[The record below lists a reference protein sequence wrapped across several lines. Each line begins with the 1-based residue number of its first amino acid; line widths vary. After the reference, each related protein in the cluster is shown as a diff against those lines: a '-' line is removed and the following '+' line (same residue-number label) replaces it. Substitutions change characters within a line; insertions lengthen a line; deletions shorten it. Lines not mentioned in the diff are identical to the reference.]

1 MKRLSLILGIL
12 ISVNIWAAS
21 LSGTIK
27 VEDSDSL
34 GVFVYVEGQNKYDIT
49 DTKGKFKIDG
59 LKSGEEYNVVLQKG
73 NLPDY
78 KKNVKLTGENTVI
91 EIEIPKEKT
100 SGKTTEAKENVHKE
114 TTTKETG
121 HKETSTKETIGKNEV
136 VKNKETH
143 STEDTVKPVVKDI
156 KAVKVSKIDVS
167 GKISSILNSD
177 IFVQLSGQGYGII
190 VKPNGNFNLQLNSG
204 KYTAT
209 FIQEG
214 SITKKISFNVA
225 KTDLNLGTIIMEA
238 LDYNSLTLKFAQPVE
253 NGVIQLYRDGFM
265 EYSVKVGKNTKE
277 HLLKGLKKGVYDLVV
292 KASGKQ
298 DYMSTF
304 NISGNSSIDVVFDNL
319 NKENKIFVNIVPK
332 DLDVQVRLLSGLELI
347 RDVNV
352 KDLAVLEGL
361 EPDRVYS
368 LQIISPKYKDFEIKR
383 VVAGDNLDANL
394 VREIKGSVITGFVSP
409 FNSNAKVML
418 LDKGEILGETTAD
431 ENGFYE
437 LELPNKLIG
446 EKTLRVS
453 AENFSGE
460 FLTEKFGADRGLYE
474 QNVMLKPYTTKISGK
489 VTFGKGEALTNTL
502 VMIEKLGI
510 WQFTNNKG
518 EYYFNNLDEQ
528 DYELTY
534 KKLGYTTVNEKIIAT
549 RDEASIKNV
558 SLTPIGKVVFRSNI
572 DGYRLNVN
580 GKDISVNQKIYEYIQ
595 GMGTVNISA
604 NKTGYLPVEVKI
616 NITEAGEIRDVFL
629 DFINVEE
636 QNKDVKTKI
645 EKIKTYIKDLKITEA
660 EDLLVELSQIKSLKS
675 YEKEYFDIKSK
686 ISNAKLKLFDIDRS
700 IKFEIEKVKDN
711 IKIDEN
717 SKIGYVEKNKNLT
730 KLYKESL
737 DYLGKIILSHPY
749 TTYRYDIHMLQSD
762 IYIKMGMPNSS
773 KASSEEA
780 QKYENRR
787 KE

>member
-1 MKRLSLILGIL
+1 MKRLSLILGLL

-34 GVFVYVEGQNKYDIT
+34 GVFIYVEGQNKYDIT

-59 LKSGEEYNVVLQKG
+59 LKSGEEYNIVLQKG

-78 KKNVKLTGENTVI
+78 KKNVKITGENTVI
-91 EIEIPKEKT
+91 EVEIPKEKST
-100 SGKTTEAKENVHKE
+100 SKAKEVSESKEIVTKETSSKE
-114 TTTKETG
+114 TTV
-121 HKETSTKETIGKNEV
+121 KNEV
-136 VKNKETH
+136 AKNKENNP
-143 STEDTVKPVVKDI
+143 TENTTKSVVKDI
-156 KAVKVSKIDVS
+156 KAVKVSKVDVS
-167 GKISSILNSD
+167 GKLSSVLNSD

-190 VKPNGNFNLQLNSG
+190 VKPNGSFNFQLNPG

-214 SITKKISFNVA
+214 ALTKKIAFTVVKSS
-225 KTDLNLGTIIMEA
+225 LNMGTVIMEA
-238 LDYNSLTLKFAQPVE
+238 IDFNSLTLKFTQAID
-253 NGVIQLYRDGFM
+253 NGIVQLYRDGFL
-265 EYSVKVGKNTKE
+265 EYSGKVAKNTKE
-277 HLLKGLKKGVYDLVV
+277 HLLKGLKKGVYDVVV

-298 DYMSTF
+298 DYVSTF
-304 NISGNSSIDVVFDNL
+304 NITGNSSIDVVFDNL
-319 NKENKIFVNIVPK
+319 NKENKIFLDINPK
-332 DLDVQVRLLSGLELI
+332 DLDVEVRLLSGLEVV
-347 RDVNV
+347 RDLNV
-352 KDLAVLEGL
+352 KDLAIIEGL
-361 EPDRVYS
+361 EPDRVYT
-368 LQIISPKYKDFEIKR
+368 LQVINPKYKNYEIKR
-383 VVAGDNLDANL
+383 VVAGDNLEVNL
-394 VREIKGSVITGFVSP
+394 LRDIKGSVITGFVSP

-418 LDKGEILGETTAD
+418 LDKGEILGETTTD
-431 ENGFYE
+431 ENGYYE
-437 LELPNKLIG
+437 LELANKLVG

-460 FLTEKFGADRGLYE
+460 FVTEKFGTDKTSYE

-489 VTFGKGEALTNTL
+489 VSFGKGEALTNSL

-518 EYYFNNLDEQ
+518 EYYFNNLEEET
-528 DYELTY
+528 YELTY
-534 KKLGYTTVNEKIIAT
+534 KKLGYTTVVEKVVAT
-549 RDEASIKNV
+549 RDEASVKNI
-558 SLTPIGKVVFRSNI
+558 SLVPIGKVVFRSNI
-572 DGYRLNVN
+572 EGYKLNIN
-580 GKDISVNQKIYEYIQ
+580 GKDINVNQKIYEYIQ
-595 GMGTVNISA
+595 GMGTINISA
-604 NKTGYLPVEVKI
+604 NKSGYLPVELKI

-636 QNKDVKTKI
+636 QNKEVKDKI
-645 EKIKTYIKDLKITEA
+645 EKIKSYIKDLKITEA
-660 EDLLVELSQIKSLKS
+660 EDLLNELSQIKSLKS

-711 IKIDEN
+711 IKREEN
-717 SKIGYVEKNKNLT
+717 NKIGYVEKNKNLT

-773 KASSEEA
+773 KAAVEEA